1 MCLPPCIKGGIVK
14 LLSWNLAGRLRRMP
28 QQVERLASR
37 EPDLVGLQEVTR
49 PGLLLLRPL
58 LAADG
63 SCS

>member
-1 MCLPPCIKGGIVK
+1 VK
-14 LLSWNLAGRLRRMP
+14 LLSWNLAGRLRRIP
-28 QQVERLASR
+28 QQVEMLARR